1 MDVITPSLT
10 LPPLFL
16 FFRTSLL
23 PIFPSLSPSSL
34 PSSSLPFS
42 LPTSLPPS
50 LSSSLPPGSPS
61 PFVDPYVVR
70 DRPQYIDVYKQ
81 KTFIYTGQED
91 CLSWKEYGITLY
103 FPSTPS
109 LQSNVTPSQES
120 KVPIE
125 VTVSVRSTEDDN
137 YIFPVRSDLVSA
149 VYGITADKK
158 FPVPVTVQVEHCIP
172 LHDDDEAARLGMSFM
187 TASLGPPYVFH
198 DRDGGSFR
206 SGSLYGEITL
216 SSFSDIAIR
225 IKWWVGF
232 TLPFFASVF
241 YTNPD
246 KALFVVT
253 QNLAAHIAV
262 SSV

>member
-1 MDVITPSLT
+1 ML
-10 LPPLFL
+10 
-16 FFRTSLL
+16 
-23 PIFPSLSPSSL
+23 
-34 PSSSLPFS
+34 
-42 LPTSLPPS
+42 SLPPPPFPPLS
-50 LSSSLPPGSPS
+50 LLFPSSFLPISLFLLPSLPPVSPS
-61 PFVDPYVVR
+61 PLVDPYVER
-70 DRPQYIDVYKQ
+70 DRPQDIDVYKQ
-81 KTFIYTGQED
+81 RTFIYTGQED
-91 CLSWKEYGITLY
+91 RLLWTEYGITLY

-109 LQSNVTPSQES
+109 QES
-120 KVPIE
+120 QVHIE
-125 VTVSVRSTEDDN
+125 VTVSVRSTEDHN
-137 YIFPVRSDLVSA
+137 YRFPVRSDLVSA

-187 TASLGPPYVFH
+187 TASRKQGPPYVFH

-241 YTNPD
+241 YTNHE

-253 QNLAAHIAV
+253 QNLEANIAV